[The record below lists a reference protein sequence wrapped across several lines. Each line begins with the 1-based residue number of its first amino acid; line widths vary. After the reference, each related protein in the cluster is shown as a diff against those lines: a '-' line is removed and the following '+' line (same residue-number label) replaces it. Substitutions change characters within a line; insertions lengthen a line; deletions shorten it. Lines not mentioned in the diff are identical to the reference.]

1 MNSES
6 SKKRTEYSCV
16 KSQNM
21 MDMTNTQMSL
31 SNKETWQLLDSDK
44 A

>member
-21 MDMTNTQMSL
+21 MDMATEDDQHPNATIEQKKGD
-31 SNKETWQLLDSDK
+31 NY
-44 A
+44 